1 MAQTTCYLNGSLKAT
16 LAIQE
21 SVYQGKSILY
31 ILPMTSYTV
40 LQYLV
45 HNYIGPWSISNI
57 SFLLAMAIAVSND
70 GL

>member
-45 HNYIGPWSISNI
+45 HNYIGPGAFPTFPFFW
-57 SFLLAMAIAVSND
+57 LWL
-70 GL
+70 